1 MSIVAAYAVP
11 HPPLIVPAVGKGQE
25 AAIQATIDGYE
36 EVARRVA
43 AHRPD
48 TIIVTSPHAPAF
60 SDGFFIS
67 DAENIS
73 GTMEMFGVP
82 AEEST
87 ITATGD
93 PELAELIASLANQ
106 ANIPI
111 GMGDQY
117 DGPLDHATYVPL
129 YYLRDFLPRTTVV
142 RVGLSGLSPR
152 EHRMMGRCFEL
163 AANILGRRVVLVASG
178 DLSHKLTH
186 DGPYGFNEAGP
197 QFDQNITSIFRS
209 GELDDLFAF
218 DELFCEE
225 AAECGLRSFQMM
237 AGALADTVYSSE
249 LLSYEGPFGVG
260 YAIACFEVEGGEEAA
275 AEEEAAIEEA
285 TEEQAAHKEALLEG
299 EVEADLMDEDP
310 SSPVPQPDASP
321 DTGGSGVDPFVAL
334 ARASVEYFVTTERPL
349 LMPEGLPPELID
361 ARAGVFVSLHEHGDL
376 RGCIGTIAPTRNSI
390 AQEIIA
396 NAISACSGDPRFYP
410 VQKNELDY
418 LSYSVDVLFPPE
430 PISSPAELD
439 PQEFGVIASK
449 GHRRG
454 LLLPNLEG
462 VNTVEEQVAIAR
474 QKAGIAPDETGVEL
488 ERFRVVRH
496 TTGGEARVC

>member
-129 YYLRDFLPRTTVV
+129 YFLRDFLPRTTVV

-163 AANILGRRVVLVASG
+163 AANILGRRVVLIASG

-186 DGPYGFNEAGP
+186 DGPYGFNEAG
-197 QFDQNITSIFRS
+197 RS
-209 GELDDLFAF
+209 
-218 DELFCEE
+218 
-225 AAECGLRSFQMM
+225 
-237 AGALADTVYSSE
+237 
-249 LLSYEGPFGVG
+249 
-260 YAIACFEVEGGEEAA
+260 
-275 AEEEAAIEEA
+275 
-285 TEEQAAHKEALLEG
+285 
-299 EVEADLMDEDP
+299 
-310 SSPVPQPDASP
+310 
-321 DTGGSGVDPFVAL
+321 
-334 ARASVEYFVTTERPL
+334 RP
-349 LMPEGLPPELID
+349 
-361 ARAGVFVSLHEHGDL
+361 EHH
-376 RGCIGTIAPTRNSI
+376 R
-390 AQEIIA
+390 
-396 NAISACSGDPRFYP
+396 
-410 VQKNELDY
+410 Y
-418 LSYSVDVLFPPE
+418 LSL
-430 PISSPAELD
+430 
-439 PQEFGVIASK
+439 G
-449 GHRRG
+449 R
-454 LLLPNLEG
+454 
-462 VNTVEEQVAIAR
+462 AR
-474 QKAGIAPDETGVEL
+474 
-488 ERFRVVRH
+488 
-496 TTGGEARVC
+496 

>member
-11 HPPLIVPAVGKGQE
+11 HPPLIVPSVGKGQE
-25 AAIQATIDGYE
+25 TAIQATIDGYE

-129 YYLRDFLPRTTVV
+129 YFLRDFLPRTTVV

-163 AANILGRRVVLVASG
+163 AANILGRRVVLIASG

-260 YAIACFEVEGGEEAA
+260 YAIACFEGRR
-275 AEEEAAIEEA
+275 
-285 TEEQAAHKEALLEG
+285 
-299 EVEADLMDEDP
+299 
-310 SSPVPQPDASP
+310 SS
-321 DTGGSGVDPFVAL
+321 
-334 ARASVEYFVTTERPL
+334 R
-349 LMPEGLPPELID
+349 
-361 ARAGVFVSLHEHGDL
+361 
-376 RGCIGTIAPTRNSI
+376 
-390 AQEIIA
+390 
-396 NAISACSGDPRFYP
+396 
-410 VQKNELDY
+410 
-418 LSYSVDVLFPPE
+418 
-430 PISSPAELD
+430 
-439 PQEFGVIASK
+439 
-449 GHRRG
+449 
-454 LLLPNLEG
+454 
-462 VNTVEEQVAIAR
+462 
-474 QKAGIAPDETGVEL
+474 
-488 ERFRVVRH
+488 
-496 TTGGEARVC
+496 